1 MFTIGSL
8 GNTRDERTKPLNWTQ
23 PHRVGQKSPNLS
35 RMNKAEVVILN
46 IGGVKYSTSA
56 GTLKRYQDSK
66 LARALEGGDPDFRIA
81 NGQIFVDRDG
91 SLFRYIL
98 DFLRTR
104 QLDLPSAF
112 SDYDRLA
119 REAEFYNLPFLV
131 ELLNQDRLKQRLEIL
146 EVRYSLQE
154 TYSFFR
160 VFCSC
165 NSTIE
170 TLAGRIMVFAE
181 QPGQSWDHSS
191 VQRPLVPIPL
201 QRPSHHDLVFQCGT
215 DYSAGDEFST
225 RYVSIRPDERKL
237 INGSN
242 VLGLLID
249 TLLREGFCL
258 ISTRTVSPT
267 EKIECYTFERNR
279 RTEHL
284 STSNGQG
291 EASTNVV
298 HFQAKKS
305 QFRRR

>member
-1 MFTIGSL
+1 MSKKT
-8 GNTRDERTKPLNWTQ
+8 D
-23 PHRVGQKSPNLS
+23 
-35 RMNKAEVVILN
+35 VVILN
-46 IGGVKYSTSA
+46 VGGTKYSTFV

-66 LARALEGGDPDFRIA
+66 LARALEGGDPNFGIV

-91 SLFRYIL
+91 GLFRYIL

-104 QLDLPSAF
+104 QLDLPAAF

-131 ELLNQDRLKQRLEIL
+131 ELLGRDRLKQRLEIL

-165 NSTIE
+165 NNTIE
-170 TLAGRIMVFAE
+170 TLAGRIMVFSE
-181 QPGQSWDHSS
+181 QPGQNWNNSS
-191 VQRPLVPIPL
+191 SHQRPLVPIPL

-225 RYVSIRPDERKL
+225 RYVSIQPDERKL

-258 ISTRTVSPT
+258 VSTRTVSPN

-284 STSNGQG
+284 SISIGQEG
-291 EASTNVV
+291 LSTPGV
-298 HFQAKKS
+298 HFQGEKS
-305 QFRRR
+305 QTRR

>member
-1 MFTIGSL
+1 
-8 GNTRDERTKPLNWTQ
+8 
-23 PHRVGQKSPNLS
+23 
-35 RMNKAEVVILN
+35 MNKAEVVILN
-46 IGGVKYSTSA
+46 VGGIKYSTFA
-56 GTLKRYQDSK
+56 GTLKRYHDSR
-66 LARALEGGDPDFRIA
+66 LAHALEGGDPDFRII
-81 NGQIFVDRDG
+81 NGQIFIDRDG

-112 SDYDRLA
+112 SDHDRLV

-131 ELLNQDRLKQRLEIL
+131 EFVKQDRLKQKLEIL

-181 QPGQSWDHSS
+181 QPGQNWNHSS
-191 VQRPLVPIPL
+191 VQRPLVLIPL

-215 DYSAGDEFST
+215 DYSVGDELST
-225 RYVSIRPDERKL
+225 RYVSIQPDERKL
-237 INGSN
+237 TNGSN

-279 RTEHL
+279 RTEYL
-284 STSNGQG
+284 SASIGQG
-291 EASTNVV
+291 GASTNIVR
-298 HFQAKKS
+298 FQAEMP
-305 QFRRR
+305 QNRRSYKI